1 MLKIWIVC
9 LIVLMVI
16 SIVIQLLRP
25 VLKGRICER
34 IILKTLTKLPK
45 DQYKVI
51 DKVMLKTGKG
61 MVQIDYIV
69 VSIYGIFVIEMKNYK
84 GLITG
89 SENGKQWTE
98 SMNGK
103 RSSFSNPI
111 IQNYNHMKALKK
123 SLNLPTNYFIPLVVF
138 LTKAEIRVSIEKSV
152 VYTLN
157 LKKEIKA
164 HKTEK
169 INSKELGTIVEQI
182 KELNK

>member
-34 IILKTLTKLPK
+34 IILKTLTKLPS
-45 DQYKVI
+45 DNYKVI
-51 DKVMLKTGKG
+51 SNVELKSGKETT
-61 MVQIDYIV
+61 QIDYIV

-84 GLITG
+84 GLMTG
-89 SENGKQWTE
+89 SGK
-98 SMNGK
+98 GK
-103 RSSFSNPI
+103 PI
-111 IQNYNHMKALKK
+111 TQNYNHVKALKK

-138 LTKAEIRVSIEKSV
+138 LTKAEIRASTEKPV

-157 LKKEIKA
+157 LKKEIKS
-164 HKTEK
+164 HKKEK
-169 INSKELGTIVEQI
+169 INPKELGAIVEQI